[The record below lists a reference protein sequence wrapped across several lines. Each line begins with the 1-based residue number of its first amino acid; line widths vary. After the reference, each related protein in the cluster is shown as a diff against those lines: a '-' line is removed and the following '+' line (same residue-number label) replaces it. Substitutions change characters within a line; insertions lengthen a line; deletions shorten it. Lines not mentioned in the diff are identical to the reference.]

1 MRKSA
6 HGPSQAPAAVFDPRR
21 SRGCV
26 QLQLPERALPG
37 NVRAVAVCYACT
49 KDVFWVLPRTHTQV
63 TKYMYYYYE

>member
-1 MRKSA
+1 M
-6 HGPSQAPAAVFDPRR
+6 
-21 SRGCV
+21 
-26 QLQLPERALPG
+26 QLPERALPG